1 MRNNDIICLWSKF
14 VNCIGGYMDKNI
26 KMKRQ
31 IEEVRETLNNKL
43 LQDILNK
50 ETINMDTLN
59 LSWKLDKLIADYM
72 KKKILDK

>member
-1 MRNNDIICLWSKF
+1 
-14 VNCIGGYMDKNI
+14 MDKNI
-26 KMKRQ
+26 KMKLQ

-50 ETINMDTLN
+50 KTINMDTLN

-72 KKKILDK
+72 KKEILDK

>member
-1 MRNNDIICLWSKF
+1 
-14 VNCIGGYMDKNI
+14 MDKDI
-26 KMKRQ
+26 EMKRQ
-31 IEEVRETLNNKL
+31 IEEVRETLNNEL

-72 KKKILDK
+72 RKEILDK